1 MNIEF
6 QKNAENSITD
16 THNMDEAQK
25 RAAFIEKYGMF
36 AEKVGF
42 PPMAGRIFA
51 WVLTSGSPTQTA
63 EQISKGLK
71 TSRSSISTAT
81 KLLIQWGLIERARM
95 PGHRTNY
102 YRISLD
108 GCRGALQAM
117 IQLISEE
124 RKIVEYG
131 LDLVKKSRRDLHQQL
146 KTYRDLCL
154 FCEQEFPR
162 LIEKWEKERKRK

>member
-1 MNIEF
+1 
-6 QKNAENSITD
+6 
-16 THNMDEAQK
+16 MDKAQK
-25 RAAFIEKYGMF
+25 RAAFVEKYGMF

-51 WVLTSGSPTQTA
+51 WVLTSVSPIQTA
-63 EQISKGLK
+63 EQISMGLN
-71 TSRSSISTAT
+71 TSRSSVSTAT
-81 KLLIQWGLIERARM
+81 RLLIQWGLIERARM

-108 GCRGALQAM
+108 GCKGVVQAM

-131 LDLVKKSRRDLHQQL
+131 LDLVKNSRRDLRQQL
-146 KTYRDLCL
+146 KTYRDLCF
-154 FCEQEFPR
+154 FCEHEFPK
-162 LIEKWEKERKRK
+162 LIEKWEKEMKGK